1 MNEILILGA
10 IFLAVLIIAFGI
22 LSLAQSRRELAENL
36 EGQGGISRLS
46 NEQLDEALG
55 SNNPRMH
62 YYLSV
67 AQNPDENSI
76 ESRLVQA
83 GFLSP
88 SAVWWFMITRL
99 LVTVTSLFLVQL
111 LFSIFLPTVTT
122 LVAILFSTLISGV
135 SFILVSAALEARG
148 RKRMREHKKLFPD
161 LMDLLLVCIDA
172 GLSINAAIDR
182 VTREFLQTTPDFGV
196 QLSIIS
202 LEVRAGLPL
211 HEAVSNFSR
220 RINLEEARILS
231 VLFRQ
236 SEELGS
242 SVADTL
248 RSFSQEMRQLRI
260 IQAEEKANSLPVK
273 MLFPM
278 ALFIFPVNLI
288 IVLVPILMIIMAMMS
303 QLTPGQ

>member
-36 EGQGGISRLS
+36 EGKGGISRLS

-111 LFSIFLPTVTT
+111 LFSTFLPTVTT

-242 SVADTL
+242 SVANTL
-248 RSFSQEMRQLRI
+248 RSFSKEMRQLRI
-260 IQAEEKANSLPVK
+260 IRAEEKANSLPVK

-288 IVLVPILMIIMAMMS
+288 IVLVPIMMIIMAMMS
-303 QLTPGQ
+303 QLTPG

>member
-36 EGQGGISRLS
+36 EGKGGISRLS

-111 LFSIFLPTVTT
+111 LFSTFLPTVTT

>member
-1 MNEILILGA
+1 MNETLILGA
-10 IFLAVLIIAFGI
+10 IFVAVLIVAFGI
-22 LSLAQSRRELAENL
+22 LSVVQSRRELAKNL
-36 EGQGGISRLS
+36 EGKGGISRLS

-67 AQNPDENSI
+67 AQNADVNSI

-99 LVTVTSLFLVQL
+99 LVAIAALLLAQL
-111 LFSIFLPTVTT
+111 LFSTFLPTVTT
-122 LVAILFSTLISGV
+122 LAATLTSTLISGV
-135 SFILVSAALEARG
+135 TFILVSAVLEARG

-220 RINLEEARILS
+220 RIDLEEARILS

-242 SVADTL
+242 SVANTL
-248 RSFSQEMRQLRI
+248 RSFSKEMRQLRI
-260 IQAEEKANSLPVK
+260 IRAEEKANSLPVK

-288 IVLVPILMIIMAMMS
+288 IVLVPILMIIMAMMT
-303 QLTPGQ
+303 QLTPG

>member
-36 EGQGGISRLS
+36 EGKGGISRLS

-67 AQNPDENSI
+67 AQNADENSI
-76 ESRLVQA
+76 ELRLIQA

-99 LVTVTSLFLVQL
+99 FVTVTSLFLVQL

-161 LMDLLLVCIDA
+161 LMDLLLVCVDA

-242 SVADTL
+242 SVANTL
-248 RSFSQEMRQLRI
+248 RSFSKEMRQLRI
-260 IQAEEKANSLPVK
+260 IRAEEKANSLPVK

>member
-36 EGQGGISRLS
+36 EGKGGISRLS

-99 LVTVTSLFLVQL
+99 LVTVTSLFLAQL
-111 LFSIFLPTVTT
+111 LFSTFLPTVTT

-242 SVADTL
+242 SVAHTL
-248 RSFSQEMRQLRI
+248 RSFSKEMRQLRI

>member
-36 EGQGGISRLS
+36 EGKGGISRLS
-46 NEQLDEALG
+46 NAQLDEALG

-67 AQNPDENSI
+67 AQNADGNSI
-76 ESRLVQA
+76 ELRLIQA

-99 LVTVTSLFLVQL
+99 LVTVTFLFLAQL
-111 LFSIFLPTVTT
+111 LFSTFLPTVTT

-220 RINLEEARILS
+220 RINLEEARTLS

-242 SVADTL
+242 SVANTL
-248 RSFSQEMRQLRI
+248 RSFSKEMRQLRI
-260 IQAEEKANSLPVK
+260 IRAEEKANSLPVK

>member
-1 MNEILILGA
+1 MDETLILGA
-10 IFLAVLIIAFGI
+10 IFVAVLIVAFGI
-22 LSLAQSRRELAENL
+22 LSVVQSRRELAKNL
-36 EGQGGISRLS
+36 EGKGGISRLS

-67 AQNPDENSI
+67 AQNEDVNSI
-76 ESRLVQA
+76 GSRLVQA

-88 SAVWWFMITRL
+88 SAVWWFMIIRF
-99 LVTVTSLFLVQL
+99 LVTAAALLLVQL
-111 LFSIFLPTVTT
+111 LFSTFFPTVTT
-122 LVAILFSTLISGV
+122 LAAMLTSTLIAGV
-135 SFILVSAALEARG
+135 TFILVSAVLEARG

-172 GLSINAAIDR
+172 GLSIDAAIDR

-220 RINLEEARILS
+220 RIDLEEARILS

-242 SVADTL
+242 SVASTL
-248 RSFSQEMRQLRI
+248 RSFSKEMRQLRI
-260 IQAEEKANSLPVK
+260 IRAEEKANSLPVK

-288 IVLVPILMIIMAMMS
+288 IVLVPILMIIMAMMT
-303 QLTPGQ
+303 QLTPG

>member
-10 IFLAVLIIAFGI
+10 IFLAVLITAFGI

-36 EGQGGISRLS
+36 EGKGGISRLS
-46 NEQLDEALG
+46 NAQLDEALG

-67 AQNPDENSI
+67 AQNADGNSI
-76 ESRLVQA
+76 ELRLIQA

-99 LVTVTSLFLVQL
+99 LVTVTFLFLAQL
-111 LFSIFLPTVTT
+111 LFSTFLPTVTT

-220 RINLEEARILS
+220 RINLEEARTLS

-242 SVADTL
+242 SVANTL
-248 RSFSQEMRQLRI
+248 RSFSKEMRQLRI
-260 IQAEEKANSLPVK
+260 IRAEEKANSLPVK